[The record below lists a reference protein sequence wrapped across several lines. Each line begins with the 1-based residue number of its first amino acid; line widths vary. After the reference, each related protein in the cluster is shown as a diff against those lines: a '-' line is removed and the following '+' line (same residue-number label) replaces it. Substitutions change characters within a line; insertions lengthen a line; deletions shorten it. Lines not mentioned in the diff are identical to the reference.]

1 VSRPGDGAG
10 GWSRRAVLTAAAAGF
25 GLGGYVALV
34 GWAVGAG
41 CTAAPAPAG
50 PWRGPGGFLEPDLT
64 TGHRLRPPEPGS
76 AGEPKTQT
84 AIRTETHTHGGRS
97 ERVTVAIVGGGVAG
111 LSAAWALRRAGVDD
125 VKVYELDA
133 EVGGTARGA
142 RTDGRAH
149 PLGAHYLPQPSPES
163 VAVRALLVEL
173 GVITGHDARGEPI
186 YDATMLCQAPE
197 HRLFQGGRWIDGL
210 YPRVGA
216 TRSEL
221 DEQDRLQAELAT
233 LRAARGV
240 DGRRVFALPR
250 ARSSA
255 DPAWTALDRSSLAA
269 WLDAR
274 GYRSPRTRWWV
285 EYAVRD
291 DYGTTLETTSAWAGL
306 HYFCA
311 RGLEDPEVL
320 TWPEGNGWLVE
331 QLRRRLEPT
340 LVTGALVT
348 RVTPPEGPG
357 PVRLALVRDGRPA
370 TVEAEHVVVATPH
383 FVAARIVEGVAR
395 RPELTYA
402 PWLVAHLHVPAPP
415 VGAAWDNVLYES
427 DALGYVVST
436 HQSLAV
442 HPGPAVLSWYKPLAA
457 GDPVE
462 ARRGLL
468 EATHA
473 TLAETALRDLERA
486 HRDLRR
492 HVTRIDVTRWG
503 HGMVRPT
510 PGLIS
515 GGALD
520 ALATPTEGARLTF
533 AHSDLSGLAL
543 FEEAQDQGVRAA
555 ELILGALGVRAASL
569 REG

>member
-1 VSRPGDGAG
+1 MSAPADGAG
-10 GWSRRAVLTAAAAGF
+10 SWSRRALLTAAGAGF

-41 CTAAPAPAG
+41 CSAAPAPAG
-50 PWRGPGGFLEPDLT
+50 PWRGPGGFLEPDLG
-64 TGHRLRPPEPGS
+64 TGHRLRPPEPGADPPVTPARS
-76 AGEPKTQT
+76 QTSTQPQGT
-84 AIRTETHTHGGRS
+84 RPD
-97 ERVTVAIVGGGVAG
+97 RVTVAIVGGGVAG

-142 RTDGRAH
+142 RTEGRAH
-149 PLGAHYLPQPSPES
+149 PLGAHYLPQPSRES
-163 VAVRALLVEL
+163 VAVRALLAEL
-173 GVITGHDARGEPI
+173 GVITGADAEGEPT
-186 YDATMLCQAPE
+186 YDVTMLCQAPE
-197 HRLFQGGRWIDGL
+197 HRLFQAGRWIEGL

-216 TRSEL
+216 SRAEL

-233 LRAARGV
+233 LRQARGA

-250 ARSSA
+250 ARSSV
-255 DPAWTALDRSSLAA
+255 DPAWTALDRQSLAA

-348 RVTPPEGPG
+348 RVTPPDGSG
-357 PVRLALVRDGRPA
+357 PVRLALVRAGRA
-370 TVEAEHVVVATPH
+370 TSVEAEHVVVATPH
-383 FVAARIVEGVAR
+383 FIAARIVEGLTR

-402 PWLVAHLHVPAPP
+402 PWLVAHLHVPSPP
-415 VGAAWDNVLYES
+415 VGAAWDNVLYDS

-442 HPGPAVLSWYKPLAA
+442 HPGPAVLSWYKPLCA

-468 EATHA
+468 AATHA
-473 TLAETALRDLERA
+473 ELAEAALRDLERA

-492 HVTRIDVTRWG
+492 QVTRIDVTRWG

-510 PGLIS
+510 PGLLS

-520 ALATPTEGARLTF
+520 ALAAPLAGGRIRF

-555 ELILGALGVRAASL
+555 EQVLGALGVRAASL